1 MHRVSS
7 TFFHRAAIVAAL
19 FLFAHLALAF
29 TGAVSLRA
37 EMRTDVIKLITA
49 SGTHTFHIEVA
60 ETPAEKARGLMFRR
74 TLADDA
80 GMLFPYAP
88 PQEATMWM
96 RNTYISL
103 DMVFIRQ
110 DGIVHRVEAHTEP
123 FSEKVIASNGDV
135 AAVLELKAGM
145 ARQIQ
150 LKAGD
155 KVIHKLFGAKP

>member
-1 MHRVSS
+1 
-7 TFFHRAAIVAAL
+7 
-19 FLFAHLALAF
+19 
-29 TGAVSLRA
+29 
-37 EMRTDVIKLITA
+37 MRIDVLKLITA
-49 SGTHTFHIEVA
+49 SGTHSFQIEVA
-60 ETPAEKARGLMFRR
+60 ETAAEKARGLMFRR

-110 DGIVHRVEAHTEP
+110 DGAVHRVESGTEP
-123 FSEKVIASNGDV
+123 FSEDVIASNGDV
-135 AAVLELKAGM
+135 AAVLELKAGT
-145 ARQIQ
+145 AQRIG

-155 KVIHKLFGAKP
+155 KVIHKLFGTAP